1 MEHLP
6 ILVIAIP
13 LFAAFVIPIIGK
25 VSNSKYLQDGVAVGS
40 LLFSVIG
47 MVLLM
52 KRVAA
57 LGPQVYVFGAALPS
71 LTLPSG
77 MKFPIR
83 IIFEVDGMS
92 AFMALS
98 GSIAALAGAIYS
110 IAYTSRETGRDR
122 FYVLFLLMVVGML
135 GMELTGDIFN
145 FFVFLEISSIASVAL
160 IAFRYYN
167 AESVEAAIKYMV
179 VSSLAAL
186 FVLVAVGFLYGKYDA
201 LNFAAIAKKME
212 FSWADKVALILLVV
226 SLALKCGAVPLHM
239 WLPDAY
245 AEAPASVTA
254 VLVSVSQASLYGLF
268 RTCFSL
274 FGIKMSTLTVG
285 WIVIVFGVLSMF
297 IGVTMALVQK
307 EIKRL
312 MAFHAISQ
320 TGYML
325 LGVGVGLAVLGN
337 PLELKDYGLMAMKGG
352 IFHIINHAMYKGL
365 LFLTAGAVFYRAGTR
380 DLNKLGGLAHNMP
393 WTTIYFIIGAAAIAG
408 LPPFNGFASKLMIY
422 ESVYKFNPILSI
434 MAMIVSVLTLASFVK
449 IFQSAFLGPQLP
461 EYKDL
466 KEAPTSMLVGMGILA
481 FVVIF
486 FGLFPE
492 LIVRGIV
499 DPAAKALIDQATY
512 ISKVVGGM

>member
-6 ILVIAIP
+6 ILVVAVPLLAAFAIP
-13 LFAAFVIPIIGK
+13 LIEKIWGEGYAK
-25 VSNSKYLQDGVAVGS
+25 EGVTIGS
-40 LLFSVIG
+40 LVFSLIG
-47 MVLLM
+47 MILLLN
-52 KRVAA
+52 RVSAF
-57 LGPQVYVFGAALPS
+57 GPQIYVFGAALPS
-71 LTLPSG
+71 LALPSG
-77 MKFPIR
+77 LKIPVR

-110 IAYTSRETGRDR
+110 VAYLSKDTGRDR
-122 FYVLFLLMVVGML
+122 FYTLFLLMVVGML

-160 IAFRYYN
+160 VAFRYHK
-167 AESVEAAIKYMV
+167 AESIEAAIKYMV

-201 LNFAAIAKKME
+201 LNFASIAKRME
-212 FSWADKVALILLVV
+212 FSWADKIALTLLVV

-268 RTCFSL
+268 RVCFSL

-285 WIVIVFGVLSMF
+285 WIIIVFGVLSMF

-337 PLELKDYGLMAMKGG
+337 PLELKSYGLMAMKGG

-365 LFLTAGAVFYRAGTR
+365 LFLTAGAIFYRAGTR

-393 WTTIYFIIGAAAIAG
+393 WTTVYFIIGAAAIAG

-422 ESVYKFNPILSI
+422 ESVYRFSPILSV

-461 EYKDL
+461 EYRDV
-466 KEAPTSMLVGMGILA
+466 KEVPASMLVGMGVLA
-481 FVVIF
+481 FVVIL

-492 LIVRGIV
+492 LIVRSIV
-499 DPAAKALIDQATY
+499 DPAAKALVDQASY
-512 ISKVVGGM
+512 ISKVMGGM

>member
-6 ILVIAIP
+6 ILVVAVPLFVAFAIP
-13 LFAAFVIPIIGK
+13 LIDK
-25 VSNSKYLQDGVAVGS
+25 VGGGRYAKEGVTVGS
-40 LLFSVIG
+40 LLFSLIG
-47 MVLLM
+47 MILLL

-57 LGPQVYVFGAALPS
+57 LGPQVYVFGAALPT
-71 LTLPSG
+71 LTLPTG
-77 MKFPIR
+77 MKVPIR
-83 IIFEVDGMS
+83 IMFEVDGMS

-98 GSIAALAGAIYS
+98 GSIAALAAAIYS
-110 IAYTSRETGRDR
+110 IAYLKDETGKDR
-122 FYVLFLLMVVGML
+122 FYVLFLLLVVGML

-145 FFVFLEISSIASVAL
+145 FFVFLEISSIASAAL
-160 IAFRYYN
+160 VAFRYYK
-167 AESVEAAIKYMV
+167 AESIEAAIKYMV
-179 VSSLAAL
+179 VGSLSAL
-186 FVLVAVGFLYGKYDA
+186 FVLIAVGFLYGKYDA
-201 LNFAAIAKKME
+201 LNFAAIAKRME
-212 FSWADKVALILLVV
+212 FSWADKIALALLVV

-254 VLVSVSQASLYGLF
+254 LLVSVSQASLYGLF
-268 RTCFSL
+268 RVCFSL
-274 FGIKMSTLTVG
+274 FGVKMSTLTVG
-285 WIVIVFGVLSMF
+285 WIVIIFGVLSMF

-337 PLELKDYGLMAMKGG
+337 PFDLKSYGLMAMKGG

-393 WTTIYFIIGAAAIAG
+393 WTTVYFIIGAAAIAG

-461 EYKDL
+461 EYKDI
-466 KEAPTSMLVGMGILA
+466 KEAPMSMLVGMGILA
-481 FVVIF
+481 FVVVF

-492 LIVRGIV
+492 LIVRTIV
-499 DPAAKALIDQATY
+499 DPAAKALVDQASY
-512 ISKVVGGM
+512 ISKVMGGM